1 MAREYRPNAKEFSVI
16 SRLDHAKETQ
26 RINALQQLRQNIDAL
41 SSRIGTKLIEERL
54 VETLSKDELDNQIHF
69 CMESLLAA
77 DDFDV
82 QFQVANFRSLV
93 PRPHFVS
100 LFVTAYIIEKLINHK
115 SIVEI
120 YGTDEE
126 IYRCVNS
133 QIIKVIPL

>member
-1 MAREYRPNAKEFSVI
+1 M
-16 SRLDHAKETQ
+16 
-26 RINALQQLRQNIDAL
+26 
-41 SSRIGTKLIEERL
+41 KLIEERL

-100 LFVTAYIIEKLINHK
+100 LFVTAYIIEKLIDHK

>member
-54 VETLSKDELDNQIHF
+54 VETLSKDELDNQIHY

>member
-54 VETLSKDELDNQIHF
+54 VETLSKDELDNQIHY
-69 CMESLLAA
+69 CMELLLAA

-133 QIIKVIPL
+133 QIIRVIPL